1 MRARISLKNRHCI
14 EISAQCGRKG
24 SARAEQHTLHLTR
37 RAVYVHLDPHAVQR
51 LMCWLPSGVEK
62 VAAAK
67 LQDIRTVRKI
77 MKIDENICLAF
88 AGLTA
93 DARVL
98 VNRART
104 EAQSYRLTLD
114 EAPSVRLTAPGLP
127 RPPCCA
133 VQYERRTNSQKICQS
148 RLTMHRWFHRSCQRH
163 HRVSTSGMPV
173 RAMQCLCCWSQ
184 DSGFPLVAYCT
195 EVPRVLQTCFSSGH
209 QVNKDPVM
217 CRWTTSPGGSPA
229 YSRSTPRAGEPGPSG
244 YPPWW

>member
-148 RLTMHRWFHRSCQRH
+148 VSLCTDGSIVAVKGTIVSVHLACQCGLCSVCAAGVRIQ
-163 HRVSTSGMPV
+163 VSLSWHIALRCPV
-173 RAMQCLCCWSQ
+173 YFKHASALGIR
-184 DSGFPLVAYCT
+184 
-195 EVPRVLQTCFSSGH
+195 
-209 QVNKDPVM
+209 
-217 CRWTTSPGGSPA
+217 
-229 YSRSTPRAGEPGPSG
+229 
-244 YPPWW
+244 